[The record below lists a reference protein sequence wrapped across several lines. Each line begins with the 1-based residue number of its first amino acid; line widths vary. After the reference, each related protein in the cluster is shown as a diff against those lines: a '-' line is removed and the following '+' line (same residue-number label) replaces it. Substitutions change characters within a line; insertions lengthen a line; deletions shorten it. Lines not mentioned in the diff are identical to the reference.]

1 MLRNPD
7 PIINRAVFTS
17 GVKGVT
23 QNAILEALEAETGE
37 KFTVEHVDVEEIKE
51 EAEEA
56 LERYGLTKVIR
67 GMTINSNFNEEDS
80 VVNFWGMAG
89 NDLPGVSPVSVGEA
103 VKEAMEKWGKD

>member
-17 GVKGVT
+17 GVKVVT

-37 KFTVEHVDVEEIKE
+37 KFTVEHVDVEEIKK

-56 LERYGLTKVIR
+56 LERCELAKAIR

-80 VVNFWGMAG
+80 VVNLWEMMG
-89 NDLPGVSPVSVGEA
+89 NNLLGVNPVSVG
-103 VKEAMEKWGKD
+103 KL

>member
-7 PIINRAVFTS
+7 PIINRTVFTS
-17 GVKGVT
+17 GVKDVT

-56 LERYGLTKVIR
+56 LERCELAKAIR
-67 GMTINSNFNEEDS
+67 GMTVNSDFNEEDC
-80 VVNFWGMAG
+80 
-89 NDLPGVSPVSVGEA
+89 GEFLGHG
-103 VKEAMEKWGKD
+103 GK